1 MTILLY
7 PTGIDFIDVIAD
19 PREVAVKRYLAH
31 YMNLTPDQADLI
43 ARYVVF
49 TYREHPVD
57 FIPTLYI
64 GGVPGVGKTQLL
76 VLLNQIVAHPFV
88 VLPRTPLHLVPA
100 CHTLLMDNWSH
111 RSYRQS
117 LASLPVAP
125 KIVAFQ
131 PGWEEDDGKDA
142 PEIPAGLNVYLSP
155 QLRDAREVSWHTGP
169 EFEQHAARVRGL
181 LTLSRAVSVF

>member
-1 MTILLY
+1 MTIQLY
-7 PTGIDFIDVIAD
+7 PTGTDFIDAIAD
-19 PREVAVKRYLAH
+19 PREVVVKRYLAH

-49 TYREHPVD
+49 TYREHPTGD
-57 FIPTLYI
+57 DIPALII

-76 VLLNQIVAHPFV
+76 TLLNEIVHHPFFMTQ
-88 VLPRTPLHLVPA
+88 LTPWGMIPSSD
-100 CHTLLMDNWSH
+100 HTLLMDNWSR

-155 QLRDAREVSWHTGP
+155 QLR
-169 EFEQHAARVRGL
+169 AARKVSPLAGTQFRKHAGQVR
-181 LTLSRAVSVF
+181 SVLWAASN